1 MPKCYD
7 TKVEFLTFA
16 YINDYINLHLI
27 NERVEEVIMP
37 ENSTK
42 QREKKEKFIEKL
54 SGYPFFSFFNA
65 DEISLLLYNAERVKF
80 SKDEIIFREGDTG
93 KYFYAI
99 VSGKVAIRMEKSGK
113 TLAILKPGEVFGEM
127 AVLDNHPRSATAQA
141 VTDSEL
147 FSFDGRRLLED
158 FPHLSVKLLTYL
170 SRELC
175 KRLRE
180 ADLMIDRV

>member
-1 MPKCYD
+1 
-7 TKVEFLTFA
+7 V
-16 YINDYINLHLI
+16 
-27 NERVEEVIMP
+27 P
-37 ENSTK
+37 ENSSG
-42 QREKKEKFIEKL
+42 QREKKDELIEKL
-54 SGYPFFSFFNA
+54 TGYPFFSFFNSE
-65 DEISLLLYNAERVKF
+65 EISLLLYNAEKVNF
-80 SKDEIIFREGDTG
+80 SNNEIIFKEGDTG

-99 VSGKVAIRMEKSGK
+99 VSGQVAIRMEKSGK
-113 TLAILKPGEVFGEM
+113 TLATLNPGEVFGEM

-147 FSFDGRRLLED
+147 FAFDGRRLLED

-180 ADLMIDRV
+180 ADLMIDRF